1 LNAAWRWGC
10 ELARRRW
17 RSVIV
22 LSLLFALACGVAMA
36 AVMGARRS
44 TEVVAETLR
53 EHRQP
58 DVISLPA
65 REGFDWSRI
74 VALPYVTAHGFFA
87 TGAFCVDE
95 TGGLTTPGALCTLP
109 PAGGGMYDTI
119 MRIDAVEGRVPRGPR
134 EIAINRVAQERYG
147 WRVGQRL
154 HVSGVGSGLLE
165 AYWNRPGG
173 SSRVWGPSIE
183 VTVVGVF
190 AGDDA
195 WRVISGGIGQQGIA
209 MSTSFL
215 PTFGDRF
222 DYRVDA
228 FLRLRGGAA
237 DLPRLAGDVARITGD
252 DTIPLTAVRDA
263 QLRVERSTTVEAV
276 ALLLFAVV
284 LLVAT
289 VVIVGQALARLVR
302 AGAGDVPALRAM
314 GMSPPTLVAGLAV
327 PGLMV
332 AVVAAVGAVGLAVV
346 LSPQVPIGMARTFD
360 LHPGIK
366 LDLPVIGV
374 GGLGLAVFVSCAALA
389 AALLVV
395 RPPLVRP
402 APRAPGVVSRLSLPV
417 PARLGMSYAL
427 DRRSGSGR
435 SAVVGVVAG
444 VLMVSAAWTVQAGV
458 EDAVAHPERGGQT
471 WDLQFDAGL
480 KDEVIIADPD
490 VAAATELYRTVVP
503 MAGQVVPA
511 YATRS
516 IGTPVDL
523 VVLDGR
529 LPRADDEVAAGPAT
543 AARFGL
549 DVGERVR
556 VGRDG
561 RLVRVVGT
569 LFLLEYGGHN
579 AYDEGLLATPA
590 GLAAL
595 RPADSGLV
603 FILIDVRDGADPA
616 VAKRRLVG
624 AGGIERSWL
633 PPAGVDMLQRI
644 RDLPVLVG
652 GLLAVLG
659 LATAGLAVVSSARRR
674 RRELAVLRTL
684 GLTGRQVRAV
694 VLWQA
699 STLAAVGVLVGVP
712 FGVLVGRLVWRWIA
726 TSMPL
731 VPVTPLAWLAIVLT
745 VSAAIAAMVAMAF
758 WPAHT
763 AARASP
769 AQALRAE

>member
-1 LNAAWRWGC
+1 MTAAWRWGWG
-10 ELARRRW
+10 LARRRW
-17 RSVIV
+17 RSVVV
-22 LSLLFALACGVAMA
+22 LSLLFALAWGLAMVA
-36 AVMGARRS
+36 VTGARRS

-74 VALPYVTAHGFFA
+74 VGLPYVSAHGFLA

-95 TGGLTTPGALCTLP
+95 TGGLTSPGALCTLP

-119 MRIDAVEGRVPRGPR
+119 MRIDAVEGRVPVGPR

-147 WRVGQRL
+147 WRIGDRL
-154 HVSGVGSGLLE
+154 HVSGVGAGRLE

-173 SSRVWGPSIE
+173 VSRVWGPSIE

-237 DLPRLAGDVARITGD
+237 DVPRLAADVARITGD
-252 DTIPLTAVRDA
+252 DTIPLTVVHEA
-263 QLRVERSTTVEAV
+263 QRRVERTTTVEAG

-284 LLVAT
+284 LLAAT
-289 VVIVGQALARLVR
+289 VVIVGQSLSRLVR

-314 GMSPPTLVAGLAV
+314 GMSPPALVAGLAV

-332 AVVAAVGAVGLAVV
+332 AVAGAVGAVGFAVV

-360 LHPGIK
+360 LHPGVK
-366 LDLPVIGV
+366 FDVPVL
-374 GGLGLAVFVSCAALA
+374 GGLGLAAFVTCTALA
-389 AALLVV
+389 AALLA
-395 RPPLVRP
+395 VRP
-402 APRAPGVVSRLSLPV
+402 AGRRAPRASAVVSRLSLPV
-417 PARLGMSYAL
+417 PARLGVAYAL
-427 DRRSGSGR
+427 ERRSGSGR

-444 VLMVSAAWTVQAGV
+444 VLMVSAAWTLQAGV
-458 EDAVAHPERGGQT
+458 ADAIAHPERGGQA

-480 KDEVIIADPD
+480 ADEAIIADSD

-511 YATRS
+511 YAARP
-516 IGTPVDL
+516 IGTPVEL
-523 VVLDGR
+523 AVLDGR
-529 LPRADDEVAAGPAT
+529 LPRAEDEIAVGPAT

-549 DVGERVR
+549 EVGEQVR
-556 VGRDG
+556 VGRG
-561 RLVRVVGT
+561 GVSVRVVGT
-569 LFLLEYGGHN
+569 LLLLEYGGHN

-595 RPADSGLV
+595 RPAESGLV

-616 VAKRRLVG
+616 AVTRRLVD

-633 PPAGVDMLQRI
+633 PPAGVDVLRTI

-659 LATAGLAVVSSARRR
+659 LVTGGLAVVGSVRRR

-684 GLTGRQVRAV
+684 GLTGAHVRAV

-699 STLAAVGVLVGVP
+699 STLAVAGGVVGVP
-712 FGVLVGRLVWRWIA
+712 LGVLVGRLVWRWIA
-726 TSMPL
+726 SSMPL
-731 VPVTPLAWLAIVLT
+731 VPVTSLAWAAIVLT
-745 VSAAIAAMVAMAF
+745 VPATVAAMVAIVW
-758 WPAHT
+758 WPAHR
-763 AARASP
+763 AARAVP